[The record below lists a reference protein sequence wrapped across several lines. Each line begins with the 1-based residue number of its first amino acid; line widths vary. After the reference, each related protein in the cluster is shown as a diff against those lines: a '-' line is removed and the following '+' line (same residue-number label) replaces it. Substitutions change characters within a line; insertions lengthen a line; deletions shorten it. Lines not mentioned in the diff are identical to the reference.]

1 MVRIVPRLVVVS
13 KLRRVALAAAAA
25 AGTAQFMLSTTATAS
40 TVQPIRLAATK
51 ITAKQ
56 DFAVRPTLVLI
67 HGLDSTRFTW
77 DPFISRCAG
86 RYNILALDQRGH
98 GESPLGE
105 EADFSAAALAA
116 DIRHTLRE
124 EQVKLPI
131 VLLGHSMGGRTA
143 MQYCADYPED
153 LAAVIVED
161 MDIVPR
167 TSPPATDQEMA
178 ARRGFTRAF
187 ASWDEAKK
195 TLAQW
200 YNAGRIDSWKGDGRV
215 FEKADGSW
223 WSGINPMAQW
233 LAIRHVLGSE
243 VGKTEWEKCQQNCA
257 TNSVDAALFVATQGS
272 ACHPDSL
279 EEMTQIFPKAK
290 VVVFDGAW
298 HSIHNSQ
305 GFENAFNAKVEE
317 VMEGAT
323 HKASSVQSNL

>member
-124 EQVKLPI
+124 EKVKLPI

-153 LAAVIVED
+153 LAAVIVEGTAKLLPNTF
-161 MDIVPR
+161 I
-167 TSPPATDQEMA
+167 TSPASK
-178 ARRGFTRAF
+178 F
-187 ASWDEAKK
+187 AGAHPLS
-195 TLAQW
+195 TSCSQ
-200 YNAGRIDSWKGDGRV
+200 
-215 FEKADGSW
+215 
-223 WSGINPMAQW
+223 SGAC
-233 LAIRHVLGSE
+233 RYGHCS
-243 VGKTEWEKCQQNCA
+243 QNVS
-257 TNSVDAALFVATQGS
+257 TGY
-272 ACHPDSL
+272 
-279 EEMTQIFPKAK
+279 
-290 VVVFDGAW
+290 
-298 HSIHNSQ
+298 
-305 GFENAFNAKVEE
+305 
-317 VMEGAT
+317 
-323 HKASSVQSNL
+323 